1 MPHGSTFG
9 HGSPLAV
16 HLGFYPIGT
25 DAFAAGNVFLNLVI
39 VDGLY
44 LAERERYFLLAG
56 ARSCCQ
62 RLTEAAVNF
71 GTPFLQAAH
80 VTFRNQ
86 SVGIRGKSH
95 HQRGIAAD

>member
-1 MPHGSTFG
+1 MINTKVSDEGLSRAFFYYQTEGFSLYGREGFNALVPHGSTFG

-16 HLGFYPIGT
+16 HLGFYPVGT

-56 ARSCCQ
+56 GRS
-62 RLTEAAVNF
+62 
-71 GTPFLQAAH
+71 
-80 VTFRNQ
+80 
-86 SVGIRGKSH
+86 
-95 HQRGIAAD
+95 

>member
-1 MPHGSTFG
+1 MINTKVSDEWLSRAFFYHQTEGFSLYGREGFNALVPHGSTFG

-44 LAERERYFLLAG
+44 LAESDTFFLPVP
-56 ARSCCQ
+56 
-62 RLTEAAVNF
+62 EVAAS
-71 GTPFLQAAH
+71 G
-80 VTFRNQ
+80 
-86 SVGIRGKSH
+86 
-95 HQRGIAAD
+95 